1 MSALFGAN
9 ITLIGSAVV
18 FAMLLAV
25 AVAGGAVER
34 LTRGKEGHDLSD
46 AAKGG
51 DERKAKA
58 AAVAAAIYCMGA
70 RRSAARVISL
80 GESRWSS
87 VARIEAL
94 RTGLDD
100 RR

>member
-1 MSALFGAN
+1 MSTLFGAY

-25 AVAGGAVER
+25 AMAGGAVER
-34 LTRGKEGHDLSD
+34 LTRGKEGPDLSD
-46 AAKGG
+46 AMKGG

-58 AAVAAAIYCMGA
+58 AAAAAAIYCMGV
-70 RRSAARVISL
+70 RRPAARVVSS

-87 VARIEAL
+87 VARVEAL
-94 RTGLDD
+94 RTELDD